1 MDSIIVLKDNHYV
14 AAVRLGQKVTDDWY
28 VLDSMKRG
36 PKRVDRFDQVALLR
50 SARWVL
56 AWSSGAAGQWAC
68 GRVSPQCAPRHKHFV
83 GSLREF
89 EHGTSHL
96 FRGVDHIA
104 SMRDRLWTCTNP
116 TLFLG
121 NAVEVCARV
130 SGVGVRLLDLYS
142 LWPGQKLDDEVGVYA
157 MVLICVLA
165 LIMRCVAA

>member
-1 MDSIIVLKDNHYV
+1 
-14 AAVRLGQKVTDDWY
+14 
-28 VLDSMKRG
+28 
-36 PKRVDRFDQVALLR
+36 
-50 SARWVL
+50 
-56 AWSSGAAGQWAC
+56 
-68 GRVSPQCAPRHKHFV
+68 
-83 GSLREF
+83 
-89 EHGTSHL
+89 
-96 FRGVDHIA
+96 
-104 SMRDRLWTCTNP
+104 MRDRLWTCTNP